1 MEIKYL
7 GSLLGV
13 LARIDNNYR
22 YNNKKIYGSD
32 LE

>member
-22 YNNKKIYGSD
+22 YNYKKYIGVI
-32 LE
+32 